1 MAERS
6 VVSVRAVTRAAA
18 ILRAFSPERPALTLT
33 EIAGIAALDI
43 GTTRRLLLTLVD
55 CGLVAQTP
63 ATQRYSLG
71 PGIADLARAVPEGL
85 DWRQRTL
92 PLLQQLAHE
101 TRATIFL
108 AIESQDKALC
118 LERLYGNRA
127 VVQLRWWS
135 VGEGVALTAGAGPRV
150 LLAGLPDARVDA
162 VLRRK
167 IVPLTAKSIT
177 APAAIRHEL
186 KHIRAQGWALSVE
199 ETVEGITAIAAPVRD
214 AAGATIAVVSVAG
227 LTGQVLHDGAPRYL
241 DTLLRCTRE
250 ISALAR

>member
-6 VVSVRAVTRAAA
+6 VVSVRAVARAAA
-18 ILRAFSPERPALTLT
+18 ILRAFTPERPALTLT
-33 EIAGIAALDI
+33 EIAAIAGLDI

-63 ATQRYSLG
+63 AALRYVLG
-71 PGIADLARAVPEGL
+71 HGIAELARAVPEGP

-92 PLLQQLAHE
+92 PLLQQLAHA

-118 LERLYGNRA
+118 LERLYGNQA

-150 LLAGLPDARVDA
+150 LLAGLPDARVEA

-177 APAAIRHEL
+177 APAAIRRDIRR
-186 KHIRAQGWALSVE
+186 IRAQGWALSVE

-214 AAGATIAVVSVAG
+214 AAGATVAVVSVAG

-250 ISALAR
+250 ISSLAR